1 MLIVGLTGGIAS
13 GKTVVSQV
21 LKEEGAYLIDADQI
35 ARELV
40 EPHKP
45 AWDELKRVFG
55 DQIVDSDGSIHRK
68 KLAAIV
74 FSNPQQRDLLNCLLH
89 PRIKEEMRRRVE
101 EVARKDPEAIVVID
115 GALLVESG
123 YYREMDQLIVVTS
136 SERKQIE
143 RLRGRDGA
151 SREEAQRIIS
161 SQMPLHEKV
170 KVADFVIEN
179 EGLFEQTKGRAKEVF
194 QELKRLAVQSRAGL
208 KFQETT

>member
-74 FSNPQQRDLLNCLLH
+74 FSNPQQRDLLDRLLH
-89 PRIKEEMRRRVE
+89 PRIKEEMRHRVE
-101 EVARKDPEAIVVID
+101 EIAREDPEAMVVID

-123 YYREMDQLIVVTS
+123 FYREMDQLIVVTS
-136 SERKQIE
+136 SARKQIE
-143 RLRGRDGA
+143 RLRDRDGA
-151 SREEAQRIIS
+151 SPEEAQRIIS
-161 SQMPLHEKV
+161 SQMPLDEKM

-179 EGLFEQTKGRAKEVF
+179 EGLFEETKRRAKEVF
-194 QELKRLAVQSRAGL
+194 QELKRSAVQSRAGL
-208 KFQETT
+208 KCQETT